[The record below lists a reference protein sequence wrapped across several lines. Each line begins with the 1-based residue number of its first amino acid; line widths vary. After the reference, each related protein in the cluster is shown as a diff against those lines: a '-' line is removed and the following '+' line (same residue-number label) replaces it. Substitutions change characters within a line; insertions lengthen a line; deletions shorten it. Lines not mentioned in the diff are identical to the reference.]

1 MNYLIQIFISVV
13 ASVLTVFF
21 VYWLRGRKKSVK
33 KGSIALTNSEK
44 IELLEKR
51 IVELAIRL
59 ESIDSLSSQMMVS
72 STKKEPLTDQ
82 HSTVSLQQTKKERKK
97 EKYASK
103 VKTHSNNSNLEVA
116 KPVDVVYTFLRVSE
130 GKLEP
135 TSQFQTSYYR
145 SWQFQGKILYE
156 FYCEPQYM
164 KKVINNHSSIVDPC
178 CMKSHESV
186 SPEEANRIETVE
198 FGVLDSNYSIITRTI
213 IKYV

>member
-1 MNYLIQIFISVV
+1 M
-13 ASVLTVFF
+13 TVFF
-21 VYWLRGRKKSVK
+21 VYWLRSRKKSVK
-33 KGSIALTNSEK
+33 KDSNALTNSEK

-59 ESIDSLSSQMMVS
+59 ESIDSLSRQMMVS

-82 HSTVSLQQTKKERKK
+82 QCTVSLQQTKKERKK
-97 EKYASK
+97 EKYAPK
-103 VKTHSNNSNLEVA
+103 VKTNSNKSNLEAA
-116 KPVDVVYTFLRVSE
+116 KPDNIVYTFLRVSE

-145 SWQFQGKILYE
+145 AWQFQGKILYE

-164 KKVINNHSSIVDPC
+164 KKVINNHSSIIDPC
-178 CMKSHESV
+178 CMKSQESV
-186 SPEEANRIETVE
+186 SPEEANRIVTEE